1 MAKVTNPLMSL
12 SATGALA
19 GQIIFAG
26 LHSGTRAYALRQAK
40 VTGAPARKQRYRDG
54 CTAWQA
60 LSPQD
65 KSTWTTTGQYDRLN
79 GFQAFMRNW
88 LNTWAPTAGTTWD
101 GGLTTWDG
109 GLTIFD

>member
-1 MAKVTNPLMSL
+1 MAKLTNPLMSL

-26 LHSGTRAYALRQAK
+26 LNGGTRAYALRQAK
-40 VTGAPARKQRYRDG
+40 VTGAPARKQRYREG

-60 LSPQD
+60 LTPEQQNNWRERG
-65 KSTWTTTGQYDRLN
+65 KPERLN
-79 GFQAFMRNW
+79 GFQAFMRDW
-88 LNTWAPTAGTTWD
+88 LNSWSPVTHTIWD